1 MPPQV
6 HLDPLNQILIHVDP
20 NATPGEEY
28 PHNESVAIH
37 IPHSHSVENHTLNN
51 SHSLSIRALKM
62 WTMPPQTLLL
72 TFLLTVLQ
80 TVQ

>member
-37 IPHSHSVENHTLNN
+37 IPHSHRVENHTQIIHLV
-51 SHSLSIRALKM
+51 SMLLKCGR
-62 WTMPPQTLLL
+62 
-72 TFLLTVLQ
+72 
-80 TVQ
+80 